1 MQLRILRVFLCSR
14 LLPTP
19 SLGSPPYPTM
29 SQFLPVRVWRALT
42 SEQRRSGLAAW
53 LGWMF
58 DGLDMHLYTLV
69 ATPFVALL
77 LKAPSS
83 DPSVALHGAYIS
95 AGFLAG
101 WALGGL
107 IFGRIGDRI
116 GRSRTLCLTILTY
129 AAFTGLS
136 AVSTQWWHLLVFRF
150 ISALGIGGEWAVGAS
165 LLSESWPK
173 SWRPWIAA
181 ALQSAVNVGVLLACF
196 AGYLMAEQAPNWL
209 FVVGILPAALVL
221 WIRRSVPETEEWQA
235 ARLRNRTANP
245 LPGSPSYPGSQ
256 VPSFWD
262 LFRTPVARVTWPS
275 LLLCALGLTGHWT
288 FMFWQQAHLRS
299 LPEVRSLTVGGQ
311 NHVVVI
317 GVTWLMLGSVV
328 GNFLAGGLARAMGY
342 RQAVF
347 GMLLAYGATLVA
359 AFCSDWSL
367 EANYGWFIL
376 IGVWQGV
383 FALFTMWLPPL
394 FPVLLRTT
402 GAGFCYNIGRLAA
415 AGGTIYFGIFSRVN
429 DYRHALL
436 YSSILFGVAA
446 FTVGWMPGRVPDEG
460 DNKTTVVRE

>member
-1 MQLRILRVFLCSR
+1 M
-14 LLPTP
+14 
-19 SLGSPPYPTM
+19 SLS
-29 SQFLPVRVWRALT
+29 LPVRAWRTLT

-69 ATPFVALL
+69 AAPFVAQL
-77 LKAPSS
+77 LKSPPG

-107 IFGRIGDRI
+107 VFGCIGDRM
-116 GRSRTLCLTILTY
+116 GRSRALSLTILTY

-136 AVSTQWWHLLVFRF
+136 AISTQWWHLLVFRF
-150 ISALGIGGEWAVGAS
+150 LSALGIGGEWAVGAS

-173 SWRPWIAA
+173 RWRPWIAA
-181 ALQSAVNVGVLLACF
+181 ALQSAVNVGVLLACL
-196 AGYLMAEQAPNWL
+196 AGYLMADQAPNWL
-209 FVVGILPAALVL
+209 FLVGVLPAGLVL
-221 WIRRSVPETEEWQA
+221 WIRRSVPETAEWQA
-235 ARLRNRTANP
+235 ARHRNERP
-245 LPGSPSYPGSQ
+245 PQ
-256 VPSFWD
+256 VPGATSEADRSNPRFLD
-262 LFRTPVARVTWPS
+262 LFCTPVSRVTWPT

-299 LPEVRSLTVGGQ
+299 LPEVRTLTAAGQ

-317 GVTWLMLGSVV
+317 GVAWLMLGSVA
-328 GNFLAGGLARAMGY
+328 GNVLAGALAKYWGY
-342 RQAVF
+342 RRAVF
-347 GMLLAYGATLVA
+347 GMLLAYGLTLVA
-359 AFCSDWSL
+359 AFSVDWSL
-367 EANYGWFIL
+367 TANYAWFIG

-436 YSSILFGVAA
+436 YSSLLFGVAA
-446 FTVGWMPGRVPDEG
+446 L
-460 DNKTTVVRE
+460 TVVGMPKGVTGDAEP

>member
-1 MQLRILRVFLCSR
+1 M
-14 LLPTP
+14 
-19 SLGSPPYPTM
+19 SPHL
-29 SQFLPVRVWRALT
+29 SVRVWRTLT

-77 LKAPSS
+77 LQSAPG

-107 IFGRIGDRI
+107 IFGRLGDRI
-116 GRSRTLCLTILTY
+116 GRSRALCLTILTY

-150 ISALGIGGEWAVGAS
+150 LSALGIGGEWAVGAS

-173 SWRPWIAA
+173 QWRPWIAA
-181 ALQSAVNVGVLLACF
+181 ALQSAVNVGVLLACL
-196 AGYLMAEQAPNWL
+196 AGYLMAEQAPNRL
-209 FVVGILPAALVL
+209 FLVGIVPAALVL
-221 WIRRSVPETEEWQA
+221 WIRHSVPETEEWKA
-235 ARLRNRTANP
+235 ARRTGATRSLTNSGIP
-245 LPGSPSYPGSQ
+245 VPG
-256 VPSFWD
+256 FWD

-275 LLLCALGLTGHWT
+275 LIVCALGLTGHWT

-299 LPEVRSLTVGGQ
+299 LPEVRGLTLGGQ
-311 NHVVVI
+311 NHVVVT
-317 GVTWLMLGSVV
+317 GVSWLMVGSIV

-342 RQAVF
+342 RRAVF
-347 GMLLAYGATLVA
+347 GMLLAYGGTLVA
-359 AFCSDWSL
+359 AFGCDWSL
-367 EANYGWFIL
+367 AANYAWFIL

-446 FTVGWMPGRVPDEG
+446 FTVGWMPGRESQKGENAGVASRD
-460 DNKTTVVRE
+460 